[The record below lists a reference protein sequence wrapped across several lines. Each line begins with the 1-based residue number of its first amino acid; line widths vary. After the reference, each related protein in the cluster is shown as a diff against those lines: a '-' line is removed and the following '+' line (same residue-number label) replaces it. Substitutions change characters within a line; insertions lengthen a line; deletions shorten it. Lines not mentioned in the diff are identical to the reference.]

1 MGATVVGATVVGA
14 TVVGG
19 AVVGGAV
26 VGGAVV
32 GPVLGVADR
41 LVRLLI
47 ALLALL
53 MALPQ
58 PAVRTATATMAA
70 RRERFLTGFRMLILP
85 RSSLTC
91 APWS

>member
-1 MGATVVGATVVGA
+1 MGAAVVGATVVGA

-26 VGGAVV
+26 VG
-32 GPVLGVADR
+32 PVLAVAVL